1 MSAFYDRMAA
11 TALRLISRFGSEQ
24 TLRDVTAG
32 VYDDVSGTWTTP
44 PTDISQPAQLLLL
57 DYTLQES
64 GQQYAEGSEIRQG
77 DKKIIIAAR
86 GLAWAPALTTRIDV
100 DGVLWQVVNVKEANP
115 AGTPLVYFCQG
126 RK

>member
-1 MSAFYDRMAA
+1 MAFYDDMASV
-11 TALRLISRFGSEQ
+11 ALELIAEFGSEQ
-24 TLRDVTAG
+24 TLRDITPG
-32 VYDDVSGTWTTP
+32 SYDPVSGETTGDTP
-44 PTDISQPAQLLLL
+44 ISQPAQLLLL

-77 DKKIIIAAR
+77 DKKIIIAAK
-86 GLAWAPALTTRIDV
+86 GLAWPPALTTRIDV
-100 DGVLWQVVNVKEANP
+100 GGVLWKVVNVKEANP

>member
-24 TLRDVTAG
+24 TLRDITPG
-32 VYDDVSGTWTTP
+32 SYDPVSGETTGD
-44 PTDISQPAQLLLL
+44 TAISQPAQLLLL
-57 DYTLQES
+57 EFTAQEA
-64 GQQYAEGSEIRQG
+64 GQSYAEGSEIRQG
-77 DKKIIIAAR
+77 DKKIIIAAK
-86 GLAWAPALTTRIDV
+86 GLAWPPALTTRIDV

>member
-1 MSAFYDRMAA
+1 MSDLYDRMSA

-24 TLRDVTAG
+24 TLRDITPG
-32 VYDDVSGTWTTP
+32 TYDPVSGETTGD
-44 PTDISQPAQLLLL
+44 TQISQPAQLLLL
-57 DYTLQES
+57 EFTAQEA
-64 GQQYAEGSEIRQG
+64 GQSYADGSEIRQG
-77 DKKIIIAAR
+77 DKKIIIAAK
-86 GLAWAPALTTRIDV
+86 GLAWPPALTTRIDV